1 MNISDNH
8 KWLLDFCGYYNGEE
22 ENPFNERLQQNEQ
35 SNSRISSELEHQLQV
50 SRMFWYYEEC
60 WVKFTLNMECG
71 FSYCGEYLRDQLE
84 DFLKDNG
91 TPITL
96 KALLHNRFFHWSGG
110 YDTVDGFKQ
119 WYIDNYEKYRD
130 RSRQNKLS
138 KGKRILN
145 EYRLEFFMYKADWQ
159 ELELTADM
167 DYRFNLANSVDGDH
181 TYDTPIDEETM
192 CKALEYA
199 AENDCKIEIV
209 PDDCCRDRVDG
220 WTYHIEFQKN
230 TF

>member
-1 MNISDNH
+1 MEISDNH

-22 ENPFNERLQQNEQ
+22 ENPFNERLQQNER
-35 SNSRISSELEHQLQV
+35 SNSRISSELEHQLNI

-71 FSYCGEYLRDQLE
+71 FSYCGEYLRNQLE

-91 TPITL
+91 TPMTL

-110 YDTVDGFKQ
+110 YDTVEGFKQ

-138 KGKRILN
+138 KGRMILN
-145 EYRLEFFMYKADWQ
+145 GGHYAFRTSFYFYTKHKYFKPVSLCYIKRLVNVRSRFRPDHYGIESSISYVGESNIVV
-159 ELELTADM
+159 ELRRK
-167 DYRFNLANSVDGDH
+167 YVGNDG
-181 TYDTPIDEETM
+181 E
-192 CKALEYA
+192 ALWL
-199 AENDCKIEIV
+199 V
-209 PDDCCRDRVDG
+209 SLCCVQG
-220 WTYHIEFQKN
+220 
-230 TF
+230 